1 MLLVHTTQ
9 TGAQAPVYL
18 DSDEPSLSQ
27 TLKLCVKNS
36 TCQIW
41 QRSLQVMQIH
51 LVHVYCVCCS
61 ETVCAVNNTGR
72 VQQADCLRHLDV
84 SSLMS
89 VFPWQSWLNEHFY
102 FIPSPTETSTAIAV
116 VDGNVELLLY
126 CQDYTT
132 STILTKR
139 PLVYSPPIMA
149 RPMLWLCI
157 CIRLL
162 APTVQLATDDR
173 EAVRCKAWSMF
184 FKKYKISSQWWP
196 LPTSDPA
203 YVFHGYDAGML
214 QKFAT
219 KCHVIFGDRKHM
231 LMTTQFLIDAN
242 FELLPYC

>member
-27 TLKLCVKNS
+27 TLKLHVKNS

-72 VQQADCLRHLDV
+72 VQQADCLRRLDV

-126 CQDYTT
+126 CQYSSTT
-132 STILTKR
+132 LPLPYWLNRPWSTA
-139 PLVYSPPIMA
+139 SPS
-149 RPMLWLCI
+149 WLGLCCDFCI

-162 APTVQLATDDR
+162 APTVQLATVDR
-173 EAVRCKAWSMF
+173 EAVCCKAWSMF
-184 FKKYKISSQWWP
+184 LKKYIFFPMMTPIDIRPCPCVTRVRRGYAAKVCHQMSCHFRRSQINQ
-196 LPTSDPA
+196 SINE
-203 YVFHGYDAGML
+203 F
-214 QKFAT
+214 
-219 KCHVIFGDRKHM
+219 I
-231 LMTTQFLIDAN
+231 
-242 FELLPYC
+242 